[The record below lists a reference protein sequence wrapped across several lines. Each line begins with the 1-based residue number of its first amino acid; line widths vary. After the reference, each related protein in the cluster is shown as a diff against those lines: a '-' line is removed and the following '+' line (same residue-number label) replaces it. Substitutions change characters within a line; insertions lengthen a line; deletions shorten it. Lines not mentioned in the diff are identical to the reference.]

1 MGEILSTLRQ
11 AANEF
16 LSHKKIAVAGVS
28 RKGDTA
34 ANVIYKKLKNTGYQ
48 VFPVNP
54 YADEID
60 GDTCYPS
67 LDALPE
73 KVEGVVIGT
82 KPDITQQL
90 VEDCATLGIKNV
102 WIHSSFGN
110 GSFDEEAVQRA
121 KELGLNIIPGGCP
134 MMFCEPVDV
143 AHKCFRWF
151 FGVTGKLPKEIN

>member
-1 MGEILSTLRQ
+1 MPTLKQ
-11 AANEF
+11 AATDF

-34 ANVIYKKLKNTGYQ
+34 ANAVYKKLKNCGYE

-54 YADEID
+54 NAEQLD
-60 GDTCYPS
+60 GDKCYHS
-67 LDALPE
+67 LNEIPE

-82 KPDITQQL
+82 KPEAALQI
-90 VEDCATLGIKNV
+90 VEDCGRLGIKDV
-102 WIHSSFGN
+102 WIHRAFGN
-110 GSFDEEAVQRA
+110 GSYDESAIKRA

-134 MMFCEPVDV
+134 MMFCEPVDI

-151 FGVTGKLPKEIN
+151 FGATNKLPKNI

>member
-1 MGEILSTLRQ
+1 MSTLKQ

-34 ANVIYKKLKNTGYQ
+34 ANAIYKKLKATSYD

-54 YADEID
+54 FAEKIE
-60 GDTCYPS
+60 GDICYPDLES
-67 LDALPE
+67 IPGN
-73 KVEGVVIGT
+73 VEGVVIGT
-82 KPDITQQL
+82 KPDATLKL
-90 VEDCATLGIKNV
+90 VEECGKLKIEDV
-102 WIHSSFGN
+102 WIHQSFGN
-110 GSFDEEAVQRA
+110 GSYDEKAVQRA
-121 KELGLNIIPGGCP
+121 KELGLKIIPGGCP

-151 FGVTGKLPKEIN
+151 FDKTGKLPKEIF